1 MRKVLLATTA
11 LVAMSVTGAQAAD
24 ISIGGNLETNF
35 VNTGGGDSFKLDGNV
50 VLSATQTTDAGV
62 TYEVVWSQRIEPRVV
77 KSSASGASAA
87 ELAAGIDPGN
97 VQQASLA
104 ISSADLGTVY
114 LGNADDDA
122 VGMLDGATGSN
133 QDIEGNG
140 WYSADFDKNP
150 WMTPLDN
157 GGNGATWISPN
168 ISGFQVGAS
177 TFPGKDN
184 SSFAAKFSAGGIEV
198 MYGNKNDDSLM
209 AVKGSVAGFTVATA
223 VRKVDGSKSKANDF
237 AVKYKFD
244 NGITVAGL
252 VAKGSKID
260 GTELKYNN
268 VGASYSLAPGI
279 TLKVEAGEANNA
291 GFTFIGVNSS
301 F

>member
-62 TYEVVWSQRIEPRVV
+62 TYEVVWSQRIEPRTVDATANDTKV
-77 KSSASGASAA
+77 ALGT
-87 ELAAGIDPGN
+87 

-104 ISSADLGTVY
+104 ISSAELGTLY
-114 LGNADDDA
+114 LGDADDDA
-122 VGMLDGATGSN
+122 VGMMDGATGSN

-140 WYSADFDKNP
+140 WYNGSFEVAP
-150 WMTPLDN
+150 WMTPLNN
-157 GGNGATWISPN
+157 GGAGATWMSPN

-177 TFPGKDN
+177 TFPGADN

-237 AVKYKFD
+237 AVKYAFP

-252 VAKGSKID
+252 VAKGSKAD

-268 VGASYSLAPGI
+268 VGAAYSLAPGV
-279 TLKVEAGEANNA
+279 TLKV
-291 GFTFIGVNSS
+291 
-301 F
+301 

>member
-1 MRKVLLATTA
+1 
-11 LVAMSVTGAQAAD
+11 MSVTGAQAAD

-50 VLSATQTTDAGV
+50 VLSATQATDAGV
-62 TYEVVWSQRIEPRVV
+62 TYEVVWSQRIEPR
-77 KSSASGASAA
+77 SIATDGNAQAA
-87 ELAAGIDPGN
+87 IDLN
-97 VQQASLA
+97 TVQQASLA
-104 ISSADLGTVY
+104 ISSADLGTLY

-122 VGMLDGATGSN
+122 VGMMDGATGSN

-140 WYSADFDKNP
+140 WYSSDFEKNP

-157 GGNGATWISPN
+157 GGSGATWISPN

-223 VRKVDGSKSKANDF
+223 VRKVDGSKSKGNDF
-237 AVKYKFD
+237 AVKYAFP

-252 VAKGSKID
+252 VAKGSKSD

>member
-50 VLSATQTTDAGV
+50 VLSATQATDAGV
-62 TYEVVWSQRIEPRVV
+62 TYEVVWSQRIEPR
-77 KSSASGASAA
+77 SIATDGNAQAA
-87 ELAAGIDPGN
+87 IDLN
-97 VQQASLA
+97 TVQQASLA
-104 ISSADLGTVY
+104 ISSADLGTLY

-122 VGMLDGATGSN
+122 VGMMDGATGSN

-140 WYSADFDKNP
+140 WYSSDFEKNP

-157 GGNGATWISPN
+157 GGTGATWISPN

-237 AVKYKFD
+237 AVKYAFP

-252 VAKGSKID
+252 VAKGSKAD

>member
-50 VLSATQTTDAGV
+50 VLSATQATDAGV
-62 TYEVVWSQRIEPRVV
+62 TYEVVWSQRIEPR
-77 KSSASGASAA
+77 SIATDGNAQAA
-87 ELAAGIDPGN
+87 IDLN
-97 VQQASLA
+97 TVQQASLA
-104 ISSADLGTVY
+104 ISSADLGTLY

-122 VGMLDGATGSN
+122 VGMMDGATGSN

-140 WYSADFDKNP
+140 WYSSDFEKNP

-157 GGNGATWISPN
+157 GGTGATWISPN

-177 TFPGKDN
+177 SFPGKDN

-237 AVKYKFD
+237 AVKYAFP

-252 VAKGSKID
+252 VAKGSKAD